1 MKKIMIV
8 AVLAA
13 VVAIPT
19 FAASYWVVLKDG
31 TRYEAKSKWTVVN
44 GKAVVNLVNGSVLN
58 LDPNAINV
66 AKSEEMTRLGG
77 GDLFGVEQIPAPST
91 TKASQ
96 LGTTIKLRKLP
107 PSGPAAAAAAPAEA
121 TIPIAPGALLGS
133 DVLGKFERAYENV
146 GIFEHKLVAT
156 GPHSLR
162 ADLTADTEDKVF
174 NTLSATAFLMV
185 RNAGVTGVQIDY
197 ADIFMKTTTGAAA
210 GRFHL
215 THDEAQAIESKAI
228 TPQSYFVQKVL
239 F

>member
-1 MKKIMIV
+1 VKKTWIV
-8 AVLAA
+8 VALAA
-13 VVAIPT
+13 AIAIPT

-31 TRYEAKSKWTVVN
+31 TRYETKAKWTVVN
-44 GKAVVNLVNGSVLN
+44 GKAVLNLVNGSVLN
-58 LDPNAINV
+58 VDPNSINV

-77 GDLFGVEQIPAPST
+77 GSLFGVEQIPVTST
-91 TKASQ
+91 TKASN
-96 LGTTIKLRKLP
+96 LGESIRLRKLP
-107 PSGPAAAAAAPAEA
+107 QAQPAGAPVAPVAAPPVAA
-121 TIPIAPGALLGS
+121 GPLLGA
-133 DVLGKFERAYENV
+133 DVLSKFERAFENV

-185 RNAGVTGVQIDY
+185 RNAGIQGVQIDSV
-197 ADIFMKTTTGAAA
+197 DLFMKTTTGAAA

>member
-1 MKKIMIV
+1 MIV

-13 VVAIPT
+13 VVALPA

-31 TRYEAKSKWTVVN
+31 TTRYEAKAKWTVVN
-44 GKAVVNLVNGSVLN
+44 GKAILNLVNGSVMA
-58 LDPNAINV
+58 LDPNAIDV

-77 GDLFGVEQIPAPST
+77 GNLFGVEQIPVTST
-91 TKASQ
+91 TKTSA
-96 LGTTIKLRKLP
+96 LGATIKLHKLP
-107 PSGPAAAAAAPAEA
+107 PAQPAGAATAPVDA
-121 TIPIAPGALLGS
+121 PITVAPGTLLGT

-146 GIFEHKLVAT
+146 GIFEHKLIAT

-185 RNAGVTGVQIDY
+185 RNAGITGVQIDY

-215 THDEAQAIESKAI
+215 TKDEAQAIESKTM
-228 TPQSYFVQKVL
+228 TPQTYFVQKVL

>member
-1 MKKIMIV
+1 VKKTWIV
-8 AVLAA
+8 VALAA
-13 VVAIPT
+13 AISIPS

-31 TRYEAKSKWTVVN
+31 TRYEAKAKWTVVN
-44 GKAVVNLVNGSVLN
+44 GKAVLNLVNGSVMSF
-58 LDPNAINV
+58 DPSAINV

-77 GDLFGVEQIPAPST
+77 GSLFGVEQIPATST
-91 TKASQ
+91 TKASN
-96 LGTTIKLRKLP
+96 LGETIRLRKLP
-107 PSGPAAAAAAPAEA
+107 QSPAGAAVAPVEAPPPIVAGP
-121 TIPIAPGALLGS
+121 LLGA
-133 DVLGKFERAYENV
+133 DVLSKFERAFENV

-185 RNAGVTGVQIDY
+185 RNAGIQGVQIDS
-197 ADIFMKTTTGAAA
+197 ADLFMKTTTGAAA